1 MQLAQELIPPGGPK
15 IPDELGAG
23 FTLETVLRLGDLTES
38 MFKRLSEAMNDPAM
52 GDDPKYQGN
61 ANRVEH
67 QEEIDAKVA
76 AWTKTL
82 SSSEALGIL
91 DDAGVA
97 AGPIFSVA
105 DMFEDPQYKARGLLQ
120 EVTINGEPLHI
131 PAILPRLAETP
142 GETEWPGPAVG
153 SHNAE
158 IFGEILGLSEEET
171 NSLSEAG
178 VI

>member
-1 MQLAQELIPPGGPK
+1 
-15 IPDELGAG
+15 
-23 FTLETVLRLGDLTES
+23 
-38 MFKRLSEAMNDPAM
+38 M

-76 AWTKTL
+76 AWTKSL
-82 SSSEALGIL
+82 SSGEALAIL

-97 AGPIFSVA
+97 AGPIYSVA

-120 EVTINGEPLHI
+120 EITINGEPLHI
-131 PAILPRLAETP
+131 PAIVPRLDKTP
-142 GETEWPGPAVG
+142 GDTVWPGPGVG
-153 SHNAE
+153 SHNDE
-158 IFGEILGLSEEET
+158 VYGDILGLSEEQT
-171 NSLSEAG
+171 RSLSEAG